1 MIKNMQSKIQEIISL
16 IPMASEW
23 VKAQETI
30 ILADGVPLTEK
41 QRTIAS
47 KIGIKNTDKIRLLQV
62 KSIPEPEN
70 SILNEASKSI
80 GFISSQT
87 LGITYRYGIY
97 IQHDYWE
104 NESLIIHELTH
115 TLQYER
121 LGGITDF
128 LNQYIKECIYY
139 GYNNSPLEKE
149 AVAMSKI
156 IF

>member
-1 MIKNMQSKIQEIISL
+1 MINSQEIINL

-23 VKAQETI
+23 VEAQETM
-30 ILADGVPLTEK
+30 ILANGVPLTEK
-41 QRTIAS
+41 QRSIAS

-70 SILNEASKSI
+70 FILNEASKAI
-80 GFISSQT
+80 GFISCNT

-97 IQHDYWE
+97 IRHDYWE

-121 LGGITDF
+121 LGGIIDF

-149 AVAMSKI
+149 AVQMATI

>member
-1 MIKNMQSKIQEIISL
+1 
-16 IPMASEW
+16 MASEW
-23 VKAQETI
+23 VEAQETI

-70 SILNEASKSI
+70 SILNGAI
-80 GFISSQT
+80 GFISSHT

-97 IQHDYWE
+97 IRHDYWE

-121 LGGITDF
+121 LGGISNF

-149 AVAMSKI
+149 AVQMATI
-156 IF
+156 IFK

>member
-1 MIKNMQSKIQEIISL
+1 MINLQEIISL

-23 VKAQETI
+23 VEAQETI

-41 QRTIAS
+41 QRIIAS

-70 SILNEASKSI
+70 SILNGASKGI
-80 GFISSQT
+80 GFISDNT

-97 IQHDYWE
+97 IRHDYWE

-121 LGGITDF
+121 LGGIAEF

-139 GYNNSPLEKE
+139 GYDRSPLEVEARTMETKFKE
-149 AVAMSKI
+149 I
-156 IF
+156 

>member
-87 LGITYRYGIY
+87 LGITYQYGIY
-97 IQHDYWE
+97 IRHDYWE

>member
-1 MIKNMQSKIQEIISL
+1 
-16 IPMASEW
+16 MASEW
-23 VKAQETI
+23 VEAQETM
-30 ILADGVPLTEK
+30 ILANGVPLTEK
-41 QRTIAS
+41 QRSIAS
-47 KIGIKNTDKIRLLQV
+47 KIGIKDIDKIRLLKV
-62 KSIPEPEN
+62 KLIPEPDN
-70 SILNEASKSI
+70 FILNEASKAI
-80 GFISSQT
+80 GFISCNT

-121 LGGITDF
+121 LGGIIDF

-149 AVAMSKI
+149 AVQMATI
-156 IF
+156 VF

>member
-1 MIKNMQSKIQEIISL
+1 M
-16 IPMASEW
+16 
-23 VKAQETI
+23 
-30 ILADGVPLTEK
+30 
-41 QRTIAS
+41 
-47 KIGIKNTDKIRLLQV
+47 

-70 SILNEASKSI
+70 SILNEASKAI

-87 LGITYRYGIY
+87 LGITYQYGIY
-97 IQHDYWE
+97 IRHDYWE

>member
-1 MIKNMQSKIQEIISL
+1 MQSKTQEIISL

-23 VKAQETI
+23 VEAQEMI
-30 ILADGVPLTEK
+30 IFADGVPLTEK
-41 QRTIAS
+41 QRNIAS

-62 KSIPEPEN
+62 KSIPEPDN
-70 SILNEASKSI
+70 SILNEASKAI
-80 GFISSQT
+80 GFILSQT
-87 LGITYRYGIY
+87 IGITYRYGIY
-97 IQHDYWE
+97 IRHDYWE

-139 GYNNSPLEKE
+139 GYKNSPLEKE
-149 AVAMSKI
+149 AVQMATI